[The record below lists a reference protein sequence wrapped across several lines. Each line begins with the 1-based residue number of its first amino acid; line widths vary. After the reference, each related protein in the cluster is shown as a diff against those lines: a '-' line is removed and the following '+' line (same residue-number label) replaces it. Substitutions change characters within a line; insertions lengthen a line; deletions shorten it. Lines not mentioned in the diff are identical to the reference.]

1 MKKFQRILM
10 FGVLAWTLTVQT
22 GCFGTFQLTRQ
33 IYTWNGSVEDK
44 TVRSLLFFAL
54 CVIPVYP
61 IAAFIDWAILNVVE
75 FWDGSNPVSL
85 KPGEV
90 ERQDLVY
97 RGKQMRME
105 ARQNTLSVFAM
116 EKGAYQLKAEF
127 VFKPENHSWN
137 LRKDGQLTML
147 SRLVKDANGDVAVV
161 VMDKYGKEHL
171 AEYPGEK
178 VAWETYI
185 QQGEAPFMA
194 VR

>member
-1 MKKFQRILM
+1 
-10 FGVLAWTLTVQT
+10 
-22 GCFGTFQLTRQ
+22 
-33 IYTWNGSVEDK
+33 
-44 TVRSLLFFAL
+44 
-54 CVIPVYP
+54 
-61 IAAFIDWAILNVVE
+61 
-75 FWDGSNPVSL
+75 
-85 KPGEV
+85 
-90 ERQDLVY
+90 
-97 RGKQMRME
+97 ME

-161 VMDKYGKEHL
+161 VMDKYGKEHF

-194 VR
+194 AR